1 MAASKSKKSGKSKGG
16 SERRPATL
24 PAAGLLTFYE
34 EDIGGVKI
42 RPEYV
47 VISAFLLSLIVVMA
61 HLGLF
66 TPR

>member
-1 MAASKSKKSGKSKGG
+1 MPEAKRSRRGKGG

-34 EDIGGVKI
+34 EDIGGIKI

>member
-1 MAASKSKKSGKSKGG
+1 M
-16 SERRPATL
+16 

-34 EDIGGVKI
+34 EDIGGIKI